1 MPFIDDEKLAELYRE
16 ADQEKK
22 SSVYFQNRYFASKLK
37 LSLFKVYKYGF
48 FCLSFVLL
56 VLACHA
62 WFFSTNA
69 TIKEY
74 VSREQELLNKIDLLE
89 KESVVNIQKALE
101 NQTVYSV
108 QFITSEREG
117 IRLFSKNFVNF
128 RAHHMDD
135 LNAYSLGNFAT
146 EEEAEAF
153 KQELME
159 MGLTDLW
166 ITSFKQGK
174 RVLLND
180 E

>member
-1 MPFIDDEKLAELYRE
+1 MPFIDDDKLAELYRE

-48 FCLSFVLL
+48 FCLSSVLF

-62 WFFSTNA
+62 LFFSNDA
-69 TIKEY
+69 PIEQY
-74 VSREQELLNKIDLLE
+74 VLREQELLNKIDVLE
-89 KESVVNIQKALE
+89 KESVANIQKALE

-108 QFITSEREG
+108 QFIASERED
-117 IRLFSKNFVNF
+117 IRLFSKNFVNL
-128 RAHHMDD
+128 RAHYMDE

-153 KQELME
+153 KQELLK

-166 ITSFKQGK
+166 ITSFKQGE
-174 RVLLND
+174 RILLND